1 MKIIKQIFKGTTAV
15 LSFSLLSVANIS
27 LADTSFRPSKLE
39 VTFYEMGFRNS
50 TTGSFAS
57 IFKSSTGQ
65 LVDLSSNNSVQTLA
79 DNVTLSDS
87 GTYDQIYALVANKV
101 SLAGDAGNG
110 CYIKAGDYSYNDGD
124 WGSAT
129 TNSALAGTA
138 NATETGFG
146 GNDASVG
153 NLSSR
158 KVIPAV
164 TSSVNGEA
172 VSNLTLYLVNSI
184 TRNPGEGGSYDRYL
198 YLGDMQ
204 SSINLD
210 VTKEG
215 TLWIDADTSE
225 SVELNTGCTN
235 ANWVNTKFG
244 LSIEQ

>member
-1 MKIIKQIFKGTTAV
+1 MRILKNIFQGSATL
-15 LSFSLLSVANIS
+15 LSCSLLSIS
-27 LADTSFRPSKLE
+27 NLALADTSFRPSKLE

-50 TTGSFAS
+50 STGAFAS
-57 IFKSSTGQ
+57 IFESSTGQ
-65 LVDLSSNNSVQTLA
+65 LVDLSSANSVQTLA
-79 DNVTLSDS
+79 NNVQVTNS
-87 GTYDQIYALVANKV
+87 GTFDQIYVLVSNKV
-101 SLAGDAGNG
+101 SISGDAGNG

-129 TNSALAGTA
+129 TNTSLAGIA

-146 GNDASVG
+146 GADASVG
-153 NLSSR
+153 SLDSR
-158 KVIPAV
+158 KTTPAV

-172 VSNLTLYLVNSI
+172 VNNLTLYLVNGT
-184 TRNPGEGGSYDRYL
+184 TRNPGEGGPYNRYL

-204 SSINLD
+204 SSIDLS
-210 VTKEG
+210 VTKQG

-225 SVELNTGCTN
+225 SVELNTNCTN